1 MIIELSRI
9 GMWVQSAV
17 VHSDVDYD
25 SRDYYY
31 EDFGMKQ
38 KVPKA
43 TSVQKGK
50 LPVKGKSAE
59 AQEAEDY
66 FRAKQEKLAAQ
77 VITVFYACD
86 KKADLY
92 VINEVW
98 VRKNGSF
105 SLTEARDGARWVFF
119 NYFLMIFL

>member
-1 MIIELSRI
+1 MIIEFSRI
-9 GMWVQSAV
+9 GMWVHSAV
-17 VHSDVDYD
+17 IHNNDYD
-25 SRDYYY
+25 TRDYEY

-38 KVPKA
+38 KVPKIPS
-43 TSVQKGK
+43 TIQRGK
-50 LPVKGKSAE
+50 MPVKGKSAE

-86 KKADLY
+86 RKADLY

-98 VRKNGSF
+98 VKKNGSF
-105 SLTEARDGARWVFF
+105 SLTEPRDGAR
-119 NYFLMIFL
+119 